1 MRAAV
6 IGAGSFGT
14 AMAMQLARCGHDVA
28 LWDRSPERVAHMTE
42 HRRNPRVLTDYDFP
56 DGLNA
61 TNDLAA
67 ALRDAELVVA
77 VVPSQ
82 VMRQVMTQAAP
93 HLGADAVI
101 CVACKGIERGS
112 LQTMDEVLREI
123 LPARFHRNVCA
134 LSGPSFAKEVA
145 EDLPTA
151 VVVASHSSD
160 LSDRVAAAFHGSNF
174 RCYHSDDLVG
184 VEVGGAIKNVMAIA
198 CGMSDG
204 MGLGLNARAA
214 IITRGLAEITRIAVA
229 KGANPLTMA
238 GLAGMGDL
246 VLTCT
251 GNLSRNRRVGLALGQ
266 GRTLESILD
275 ELGEVAEGV
284 VTAQTAVQLGQQLDI
299 ELPISEQVHAILYEG
314 RDPRVAMASLLGR
327 ERKAEMD

>member
-1 MRAAV
+1 
-6 IGAGSFGT
+6 
-14 AMAMQLARCGHDVA
+14 MAMQLARCGHDVA
-28 LWDRSPERVAHMTE
+28 MWDRNPERAAHMVE

-67 ALRDAELVVA
+67 ALQGAELVVA

-112 LQTMDEVLREI
+112 LMTMDEVLREI
-123 LPARFHRNVCA
+123 LPARFHPNVCA

-151 VVVASHSSD
+151 VVVAAHSHA
-160 LSDRVAAAFHGSNF
+160 LSDRVSAAFHGSNF

-284 VTAQTAVQLGQQLDI
+284 ITAQTAVQLGEQLDI
-299 ELPISEQVHAILYEG
+299 ELPISEQVHAILHLG
-314 RDPRVAMASLLGR
+314 RDPRTAMASLLGR
-327 ERKAEMD
+327 ERKAEMG